1 MKIAGDYVFEAPQS
15 IVWEA
20 LLDPVALAATLPGCD
35 KLEREGT
42 HYEGDLN
49 VKVGPVQGKFHGKI
63 DLSDVNEPQGYT
75 INVDGRG
82 QPGFVKA
89 VANVKLSQHDD
100 AHTKIE
106 YDADAKV
113 GGRVASVGQRLLDA
127 SARAI
132 IKQSLEGLNETVK
145 ARAEAQKASAASG
158 RAVEAPAPKRVSESQ
173 MAAAVAREVSKTL
186 VPAPVAIGIV
196 VVAIGVITYLFLS

>member
-1 MKIAGDYVFEAPQS
+1 VKIAGDYEFEAPQA

-20 LLDPVALAATLPGCD
+20 LLDPVALAATLPGCE
-35 KLEREGT
+35 KLEREGH

-63 DLSDVNEPQGYT
+63 DLEDVQEPDGYT

-82 QPGFVKA
+82 TPGFVKA
-89 VANVKLSQHDD
+89 KAVVKLEGVGEDK
-100 AHTKIE
+100 TKVV

-132 IKQSLEGLNETVK
+132 IKQSLEGLNETVRG
-145 ARAEAQKASAASG
+145 RAQAAAASNGGGAPASAP
-158 RAVEAPAPKRVSESQ
+158 VPKQVTQ
-173 MAAAVAREVSKTL
+173 GQLAAAVAKEVSKEL
-186 VPAPVAIGIV
+186 VPAPVLIGIV
-196 VVAIGVITYLFLS
+196 VVAIGIATYFILS